1 VAAVEA
7 SAAALAE
14 AAAASKGGGKK
25 SKAVA
30 AAAAAPPA
38 APPAAAA
45 APPAAPPSSAAEGG
59 DGGYS
64 HPACEPLSRHVAFLV
79 SFRAP
84 TWFKKAVGTET
95 VKVRDC
101 HDLVARV
108 DRSPAAGPTG
118 APAPAGA
125 EAGAP
130 RLETIIMRSQ
140 PRLWLPTAGTELKI
154 AEITFDVAV
163 KPEDDEE
170 ETDDEGEFSR
180 GVRPAGE
187 EAGGGASTSRSKR
200 RPVANNTEKP
210 TLVMRAT
217 VVACCDSMKW
227 LVGLKST
234 VVSRHLSVF
243 FSILRK
249 REREEETKNRRKQK
263 KCSPLSSPLFARS
276 IFFLPPPP
284 QKKKLFQE
292 RIMLYQCEVMA
303 SSFIEWVSRR
313 AREEYD
319 GAAPTKPKPPAG
331 PLPPISLPPPLR
343 SLRSRQLSLPGEP
356 SWDGGVHCGGA
367 AGPIG
372 GKKAAAVEG
381 GSSTSSRRGSRAGGS
396 RSAAASRPT
405 SAGGDSVFY
414 DAMDSVPSSPLA
426 VPTPE
431 TVAAAQLLGTQL
443 SLSSS
448 GAKHARD
455 EAEAVAREREEEAA
469 KAGAAAAAAKATANQ
484 RISTRASSASCGPSK
499 LGPKTRQGL
508 QGMKGAPG
516 AGAGAGAE
524 ASAASADE
532 HASKKGRLRAAPT
545 KGGSGGS
552 GSKLVR
558 SFKKMWTSGEQQQQ
572 QETAAAGSVEV
583 Q

>member
-1 VAAVEA
+1 MAAVEA

-101 HDLVARV
+101 HDLVTRV
-108 DRSPAAGPTG
+108 DRSPAAGPTC

-243 FSILRK
+243 FHLEKERK
-249 REREEETKNRRKQK
+249 RRGDEESTETEKMLTSLLPPL
-263 KCSPLSSPLFARS
+263 CSFHFFSS
-276 IFFLPPPP
+276 PPP

-469 KAGAAAAAAKATANQ
+469 KAVAAAAAAAKATANQ

>member
-1 VAAVEA
+1 MAAVEA

-30 AAAAAPPA
+30 AAVAAPPA

-84 TWFKKAVGTET
+84 SWFKKAVGTET

-187 EAGGGASTSRSKR
+187 EAGGGASTSRCKR

-263 KCSPLSSPLFARS
+263 KCSPLSSPPLCSFH
-276 IFFLPPPP
+276 FFSSPPP
-284 QKKKLFQE
+284 QKKN
-292 RIMLYQCEVMA
+292 
-303 SSFIEWVSRR
+303 SFR
-313 AREEYD
+313 
-319 GAAPTKPKPPAG
+319 
-331 PLPPISLPPPLR
+331 
-343 SLRSRQLSLPGEP
+343 
-356 SWDGGVHCGGA
+356 
-367 AGPIG
+367 
-372 GKKAAAVEG
+372 
-381 GSSTSSRRGSRAGGS
+381 
-396 RSAAASRPT
+396 
-405 SAGGDSVFY
+405 
-414 DAMDSVPSSPLA
+414 
-426 VPTPE
+426 
-431 TVAAAQLLGTQL
+431 
-443 SLSSS
+443 
-448 GAKHARD
+448 
-455 EAEAVAREREEEAA
+455 
-469 KAGAAAAAAKATANQ
+469 
-484 RISTRASSASCGPSK
+484 SASCS
-499 LGPKTRQGL
+499 T
-508 QGMKGAPG
+508 
-516 AGAGAGAE
+516 
-524 ASAASADE
+524 SA
-532 HASKKGRLRAAPT
+532 
-545 KGGSGGS
+545 
-552 GSKLVR
+552 R
-558 SFKKMWTSGEQQQQ
+558 SWPPRSSNG
-572 QETAAAGSVEV
+572 
-583 Q
+583 